1 MLAGLLAHEHAPLVV
16 AQRASGVAGDVPLFS
31 SLFNYRHNA
40 APQDEAAGSALEGV
54 RTVFSRERT
63 NYPLSV
69 SVDDDGTGIEIAVD
83 AVASVDAASVASLL
97 TTATSSLVTA
107 LETALD
113 GGEDRPLA
121 TLDVLGDVERRQ
133 VLVEWNGT
141 AVDGVSGSVAGLF
154 EAQVVRS
161 PGAVAVLGDGFEVS
175 YAELD
180 ARANRLAR
188 YLVGLGVR
196 AESVVGVCLD
206 RGVDF
211 LVALLAVSKAGG
223 AYLPIDPAYP

>member
-1 MLAGLLAHEHAPLVV
+1 GI
-16 AQRASGVAGDVPLFS
+16 
-31 SLFNYRHNA
+31 
-40 APQDEAAGSALEGV
+40 

-121 TLDVLGDVERRQ
+121 TLDVLGDVERRR

-161 PGAVAVLGDGFEVS
+161 PGAVAVLGDGF
-175 YAELD
+175 
-180 ARANRLAR
+180 
-188 YLVGLGVR
+188 
-196 AESVVGVCLD
+196 
-206 RGVDF
+206 
-211 LVALLAVSKAGG
+211 
-223 AYLPIDPAYP
+223 